1 VIRMRPFGRAGLV
14 CALPVLAL
22 LVPQAAFAT
31 TSPAGPA
38 QPAAAAATGT
48 RNVSYDGVRLSVPAA
63 WPVIDLRL
71 HPSACVRLD
80 RSALYLGSPGAQS
93 SCPAHAVGRAD
104 TIWLKPAASGLLGR
118 PATPST
124 STSTSASQVATV
136 GTLSARVGVDP
147 VSHDKQAQFVAAG
160 VELDATW
167 GASSS
172 SVDRVLASA
181 VASPSPAPPA
191 TPASRPPLAAPT
203 KPGAARPGTT
213 ASAAPQAVA
222 PAALTPAIA
231 AESTFTGMAFDA
243 CSAPSSATM
252 GSWLSSPYRSAG
264 VYIGGSMRACGDG
277 NLSAAWVS
285 AVHAMGWG
293 LIPIYVGPQAPC
305 VNQGGLATISP
316 SSARA
321 QGIANAAD
329 AVLRAR
335 YFGMGAGTPIYYDM
349 ESYSPSGS
357 CSATV
362 ASFVSGWTAEL
373 HALSYRSGTY
383 GSPGSLMTDLSRYV
397 GTAGF
402 SAPDDVWFAHWNEL
416 QNTSDQASYP
426 GFPNANWSAH
436 QRLHQY
442 AGGATETW
450 GGQSLNIDSNWVDGA
465 VAGTAA
471 PVNYGTT
478 VVGPGGSG
486 FTLAG
491 SMSYWRFGTP
501 AGLKGLAYWTRF
513 NGATEGNG
521 ASWSPR
527 LAAGRYD
534 VEANIPTSSSASAR
548 YTISASGANTVKLL
562 SQVTRG
568 YRSLGTYTAT
578 AGGSIS
584 VHLSDIGGAGTT
596 NPQIWADAM
605 SFRLIATAPATAP
618 HAPTTVSGT
627 AANAAAVMSWTAPS
641 NGGAAITKYT
651 VTASP
656 GGRTATTTG
665 ATKATVTGL
674 TNGTA
679 YKFTVKATNAVGT
692 SPASLASAVVTP
704 KTVPGAPTGVLATPG
719 NAAAAVSWTAPT
731 SNGGAAI
738 TKYTVTASP
747 GGRSATTTGAT
758 QAALT
763 GLTNGTAYK
772 FTVTTTNAAGSSPAS
787 LASAVVTPKTI
798 PGAPTRVAATPS
810 NTAAVVSWT
819 APSSNGGSAV
829 TGYTVTAS
837 PGGRSATTAGATKA
851 TVTGLTNGTAYKFTV
866 TTTNIV
872 GTSTASLASAGV
884 TPRTVPGA
892 PSAVSAS
899 AADASAA
906 VSWTAP
912 SSNGGAAITKYTVTA
927 SPGGRSAT
935 TTGATQATVT
945 GLTNGTAYTFT
956 VSATNVAGT
965 SPASPASTVVTFKFA
980 TWAYVASSRSGGAV
994 TINGL
999 IHQWTTAGM
1008 TSPAGRVVF
1017 LQRYI
1022 HGAWQNMVGRT
1033 TNSVGRI
1040 TIGFMQPTVCQY
1052 RLIAAETSTAWAGHS
1067 ASTFR

>member
-1 VIRMRPFGRAGLV
+1 MIRMRPFGRAGLV

-31 TSPAGPA
+31 TSPAAPA
-38 QPAAAAATGT
+38 QPAAAAPTGT
-48 RNVSYDGVRLSVPAA
+48 RNVSYDGVRISVPAA
-63 WPVIDLRL
+63 WPVVDLRL

-80 RSALYLGSPGAQS
+80 RSALYLGSPGTQS
-93 SCPAHAVGRAD
+93 TCPAHAVGRAD
-104 TIWLKPAASGLLGR
+104 TIWLKPAATGQLGQS
-118 PATPST
+118 ATPST
-124 STSTSASQVATV
+124 STSQVATV

-167 GASSS
+167 AASSS

-181 VASPSPAPPA
+181 VASPRPTPAA
-191 TPASRPPLAAPT
+191 TPAPTTSLAAPT
-203 KPGAARPGTT
+203 KPGAAGSGTT
-213 ASAAPQAVA
+213 ASAAPQAAA
-222 PAALTPAIA
+222 PTALTPAIA

-243 CSAPSSATM
+243 CSAPSTATM

-305 VNQGGLATISP
+305 VNQGGLATISA

-349 ESYSPSGS
+349 ESYSPTGS

-373 HALSYRSGTY
+373 HALSYKSGTY

-397 GTAGF
+397 GSAGF
-402 SAPDDVWFAHWNEL
+402 SAPDDVWFAHWNDL

-426 GFPNANWSAH
+426 GFPNAYWSAH

-442 AGGATETW
+442 AGGATQTW

-471 PVNYGTT
+471 PVNYGTD

-501 AGLKGLAYWTRF
+501 AGLKGVAYWTHF

-584 VHLSDIGGAGTT
+584 VHLSDIGGPGTT
-596 NPQIWADAM
+596 NPAIWADAM

-627 AANAAAVMSWTAPS
+627 AANAAALMSWAAPS

-656 GGRTATTTG
+656 GGRAATTTG

-679 YKFTVKATNAVGT
+679 Y
-692 SPASLASAVVTP
+692 
-704 KTVPGAPTGVLATPG
+704 
-719 NAAAAVSWTAPT
+719 
-731 SNGGAAI
+731 
-738 TKYTVTASP
+738 
-747 GGRSATTTGAT
+747 R
-758 QAALT
+758 
-763 GLTNGTAYK
+763 
-772 FTVTTTNAAGSSPAS
+772 
-787 LASAVVTPKTI
+787 
-798 PGAPTRVAATPS
+798 
-810 NTAAVVSWT
+810 
-819 APSSNGGSAV
+819 
-829 TGYTVTAS
+829 
-837 PGGRSATTAGATKA
+837 
-851 TVTGLTNGTAYKFTV
+851 FTV

-872 GTSTASLASAGV
+872 GPSTASVASAVV

-912 SSNGGAAITKYTVTA
+912 TSNGGAAITGYTVTA
-927 SPGGRSAT
+927 SPGGRTAT

-965 SPASPASTVVTFKFA
+965 SAPSPASAVTTFKFA

-1022 HGAWQNMVGRT
+1022 HGTWQNMVGRT
-1033 TNSVGRI
+1033 TSSAGRI

-1052 RLIAAETSTAWAGHS
+1052 RLIAAETSTAWAGQS

>member
-1 VIRMRPFGRAGLV
+1 MIRMRPFGRAGLV

-31 TSPAGPA
+31 TSPAAPA
-38 QPAAAAATGT
+38 QPAAAAPTGT
-48 RNVSYDGVRLSVPAA
+48 RNVSYDGVRISVPAA

-80 RSALYLGSPGAQS
+80 RSALYLGSPGTQS
-93 SCPAHAVGRAD
+93 TCPAHAVGRAD
-104 TIWLKPAASGLLGR
+104 TIWLKPATTGQLGQS
-118 PATPST
+118 ATPST
-124 STSTSASQVATV
+124 STSQVATV

-167 GASSS
+167 ATSSS

-181 VASPSPAPPA
+181 VASPTPTPPA
-191 TPASRPPLAAPT
+191 TPAPTTSLAAPT
-203 KPGAARPGTT
+203 KPGAAGSGTT
-213 ASAAPQAVA
+213 ASAAPQAAA
-222 PAALTPAIA
+222 PTALTPAIA

-243 CSAPSSATM
+243 CSAPSTATM

-305 VNQGGLATISP
+305 VSQGGLATISA

-349 ESYSPSGS
+349 ESYNPSGS

-362 ASFVSGWTAEL
+362 TSFMSGWTAEL
-373 HALSYRSGTY
+373 HALSYKSGTY
-383 GSPGSLMTDLSRYV
+383 GSPGSLMTDLSRAV
-397 GTAGF
+397 GAAGF
-402 SAPDDVWFAHWNEL
+402 SAPDDVWFAHWNDL

-426 GFPNANWSAH
+426 AFLNTYWSAH

-442 AGGATETW
+442 AGGTTQTW
-450 GGQSLNIDSNWVDGA
+450 GGQSLNIDANWVDGA

-491 SMSYWRFGTP
+491 PMSYWRFGTP

-513 NGATEGNG
+513 NGTTEGNG

-596 NPQIWADAM
+596 NPAIWADAM

-627 AANAAAVMSWTAPS
+627 AANAAAVVSWTAPS

-656 GGRTATTTG
+656 GGRAATTTG
-665 ATKATVTGL
+665 ATK
-674 TNGTA
+674 
-679 YKFTVKATNAVGT
+679 
-692 SPASLASAVVTP
+692 
-704 KTVPGAPTGVLATPG
+704 
-719 NAAAAVSWTAPT
+719 
-731 SNGGAAI
+731 
-738 TKYTVTASP
+738 
-747 GGRSATTTGAT
+747 
-758 QAALT
+758 
-763 GLTNGTAYK
+763 
-772 FTVTTTNAAGSSPAS
+772 
-787 LASAVVTPKTI
+787 
-798 PGAPTRVAATPS
+798 
-810 NTAAVVSWT
+810 
-819 APSSNGGSAV
+819 
-829 TGYTVTAS
+829 
-837 PGGRSATTAGATKA
+837 
-851 TVTGLTNGTAYKFTV
+851 
-866 TTTNIV
+866 
-872 GTSTASLASAGV
+872 
-884 TPRTVPGA
+884 
-892 PSAVSAS
+892 
-899 AADASAA
+899 
-906 VSWTAP
+906 
-912 SSNGGAAITKYTVTA
+912 
-927 SPGGRSAT
+927 
-935 TTGATQATVT
+935 ATVT

-965 SPASPASTVVTFKFA
+965 SAASPASAVTIFKFA

-1022 HGAWQNMVGRT
+1022 LGGWQNMVGRT
-1033 TNSVGRI
+1033 TNSAGRI
-1040 TIGFMQPTVCQY
+1040 TISFTQPSVCQY

>member
-1 VIRMRPFGRAGLV
+1 MIRMRPFGRAGLV

-31 TSPAGPA
+31 TSPAAPA
-38 QPAAAAATGT
+38 QPAAAAPTGT
-48 RNVSYDGVRLSVPAA
+48 RNVSYDGVRISVPAA
-63 WPVIDLRL
+63 WPVVDLRL

-80 RSALYLGSPGAQS
+80 RSALYLGSPGTQS
-93 SCPAHAVGRAD
+93 TCPAHAVGRAD
-104 TIWLKPAASGLLGR
+104 TIWLKPAATGQLGQS
-118 PATPST
+118 ATPST
-124 STSTSASQVATV
+124 STSQVATV

-167 GASSS
+167 AASSS

-181 VASPSPAPPA
+181 VASPTPTPPA
-191 TPASRPPLAAPT
+191 TPAPTTSLAAPT
-203 KPGAARPGTT
+203 RPGAAGSGTT
-213 ASAAPQAVA
+213 ASAAPQAAA
-222 PAALTPAIA
+222 PTALTPAIA

-243 CSAPSSATM
+243 CSAPSTATM

-305 VNQGGLATISP
+305 VNQGGLATISA

-349 ESYSPSGS
+349 ESYSPTGS

-373 HALSYRSGTY
+373 HALSYKSGTY

-402 SAPDDVWFAHWNEL
+402 SAPDDVWFAHWNDL

-426 GFPNANWSAH
+426 GFPNAYWSAH

-442 AGGATETW
+442 AGGATQTW

-471 PVNYGTT
+471 PVNYGTD

-501 AGLKGLAYWTRF
+501 AGLKGVAYWTHF
-513 NGATEGNG
+513 NGAIEGNG

-584 VHLSDIGGAGTT
+584 VHLSDIGGPGTT
-596 NPQIWADAM
+596 NPAIWADAM

-627 AANAAAVMSWTAPS
+627 AANAAALMSWAAPS

-656 GGRTATTTG
+656 GGRT
-665 ATKATVTGL
+665 
-674 TNGTA
+674 
-679 YKFTVKATNAVGT
+679 
-692 SPASLASAVVTP
+692 
-704 KTVPGAPTGVLATPG
+704 
-719 NAAAAVSWTAPT
+719 
-731 SNGGAAI
+731 
-738 TKYTVTASP
+738 
-747 GGRSATTTGAT
+747 
-758 QAALT
+758 
-763 GLTNGTAYK
+763 
-772 FTVTTTNAAGSSPAS
+772 
-787 LASAVVTPKTI
+787 
-798 PGAPTRVAATPS
+798 
-810 NTAAVVSWT
+810 
-819 APSSNGGSAV
+819 
-829 TGYTVTAS
+829 
-837 PGGRSATTAGATKA
+837 
-851 TVTGLTNGTAYKFTV
+851 
-866 TTTNIV
+866 
-872 GTSTASLASAGV
+872 
-884 TPRTVPGA
+884 
-892 PSAVSAS
+892 
-899 AADASAA
+899 
-906 VSWTAP
+906 
-912 SSNGGAAITKYTVTA
+912 
-927 SPGGRSAT
+927 AT

-965 SPASPASTVVTFKFA
+965 SAPSPASAVTTFKFA

-1022 HGAWQNMVGRT
+1022 HGTWQNMVGRT
-1033 TNSVGRI
+1033 TSSAGRI

-1052 RLIAAETSTAWAGHS
+1052 RLIAAETRTAWAGQS

>member
-1 VIRMRPFGRAGLV
+1 
-14 CALPVLAL
+14 
-22 LVPQAAFAT
+22 
-31 TSPAGPA
+31 
-38 QPAAAAATGT
+38 
-48 RNVSYDGVRLSVPAA
+48 
-63 WPVIDLRL
+63 
-71 HPSACVRLD
+71 
-80 RSALYLGSPGAQS
+80 
-93 SCPAHAVGRAD
+93 
-104 TIWLKPAASGLLGR
+104 
-118 PATPST
+118 
-124 STSTSASQVATV
+124 
-136 GTLSARVGVDP
+136 
-147 VSHDKQAQFVAAG
+147 
-160 VELDATW
+160 
-167 GASSS
+167 
-172 SVDRVLASA
+172 
-181 VASPSPAPPA
+181 
-191 TPASRPPLAAPT
+191 
-203 KPGAARPGTT
+203 
-213 ASAAPQAVA
+213 
-222 PAALTPAIA
+222 
-231 AESTFTGMAFDA
+231 MAFDA
-243 CSAPSSATM
+243 CSAPSTATM

-305 VNQGGLATISP
+305 VSQGGLATISA

-349 ESYSPSGS
+349 ESYNPSGS

-362 ASFVSGWTAEL
+362 TSFMSGWTAEL
-373 HALSYRSGTY
+373 HALSYKSGTY
-383 GSPGSLMTDLSRYV
+383 GSPGSLMTDLSRAV
-397 GTAGF
+397 GAAGF
-402 SAPDDVWFAHWNEL
+402 SAPDDVWFAHWNDL

-426 GFPNANWSAH
+426 AFLNTYWSAH

-442 AGGATETW
+442 AGGTTQTW
-450 GGQSLNIDSNWVDGA
+450 GGQSLNIDANWVDGA

-491 SMSYWRFGTP
+491 PMSYWRFGTP

-513 NGATEGNG
+513 NGTTEGNG

-534 VEANIPTSSSASAR
+534 VEANIPTTSSASAR

-596 NPQIWADAM
+596 NPAIWADAM

-627 AANAAAVMSWTAPS
+627 AANAAAVVSWTAPS

-656 GGRTATTTG
+656 GGRAATTTG
-665 ATKATVTGL
+665 ATKTTVTGL

-679 YKFTVKATNAVGT
+679 YRFTVSATNAVGT

-719 NAAAAVSWTAPT
+719 NAAAAVSWTAPS
-731 SNGGAAI
+731 SNGGSAV

-747 GGRSATTTGAT
+747 GGRTATTTGAT
-758 QAALT
+758 QATVT
-763 GLTNGTAYK
+763 GLTNGTAHK
-772 FTVTTTNAAGSSPAS
+772 FTVSATNAAGSSPAS
-787 LASAVVTPKTI
+787 LASALVTPK
-798 PGAPTRVAATPS
+798 
-810 NTAAVVSWT
+810 
-819 APSSNGGSAV
+819 
-829 TGYTVTAS
+829 
-837 PGGRSATTAGATKA
+837 
-851 TVTGLTNGTAYKFTV
+851 
-866 TTTNIV
+866 
-872 GTSTASLASAGV
+872 
-884 TPRTVPGA
+884 TVPGA

-912 SSNGGAAITKYTVTA
+912 SSNGGAAVTKYTVTA
-927 SPGGRSAT
+927 SPGGRTAT
-935 TTGATQATVT
+935 TTGATKATVT
-945 GLTNGTAYTFT
+945 GLTNGTAHTFT
-956 VSATNVAGT
+956 VSATNAVGT
-965 SPASPASTVVTFKFA
+965 SPASLASAVVTPKTVPGAPTGVLATPGNAAAAVSWTAPSSNGGAAITQYTVTASPGARTATTPGATQAALTGLTNGTAYKFTVKTTNAAGSSPASLASALVTPKTVP
-980 TWAYVASSRSGGAV
+980 GAP
-994 TINGL
+994 
-999 IHQWTTAGM
+999 
-1008 TSPAGRVVF
+1008 S
-1017 LQRYI
+1017 
-1022 HGAWQNMVGRT
+1022 
-1033 TNSVGRI
+1033 
-1040 TIGFMQPTVCQY
+1040 
-1052 RLIAAETSTAWAGHS
+1052 
-1067 ASTFR
+1067 